1 MNKKQALFFKIASYG
16 CIAFALIHLIGH
28 FEDPSAL
35 FSDEAGKAL
44 LHGMQTYELNLMG
57 QKRTIEDFL
66 TGHSWYLSV
75 FMLAIGIQNL
85 LAIKHHADRPQFIRT
100 VTILNLGMFAILLGL
115 TYRYFI
121 YPPLALF
128 AIIWLLYCISLVI
141 GRTSSGN

>member
-35 FSDEAGKAL
+35 FPDEAGKAL
-44 LHGMQTYELNLMG
+44 LDGMQNYELNLMG

-75 FMLAIGIQNL
+75 FMLASGIQNL
-85 LAIKHHADRPQFIRT
+85 LAMKYNADRPQFVRT
-100 VTILNLGMFAILLGL
+100 QTILNLGMFAILFGL

-121 YPPLALF
+121 YAPLSLF
-128 AIIWLLYCISLVI
+128 GIIWLLYLISLVF
-141 GRTSSGN
+141 GRTASAK